1 MALKNVWENLR
12 RRAYLGDAL
21 AANIAAGPSSTT
33 ETTIL
38 ASQVVRLNN
47 DIHVGLNLLVD
58 VYGVLTTTDAGT
70 GNDLDFALRYGS
82 TDIMQ
87 VEANNIGTNAS
98 IIPWHYHAGV
108 RIHTRGSSGKVVGVG
123 YLWIG
128 QATSLINSTA
138 TATAGESITLSTPGT
153 FNLTM
158 QWGTSHASNVCTA
171 LAGALRI
178 QEGV

>member
-12 RRAYLGDAL
+12 RKAYLGDAL
-21 AANIAAGPSSTT
+21 AANVAASNSTT

-38 ASQVVRLNN
+38 ASQIVRLNN
-47 DIHVGLNLLVD
+47 DIHVGLNILVD
-58 VYGVLTTTDAGT
+58 VYGVLTSTDAGT

-82 TDIMQ
+82 TDILQ
-87 VEANNIGTNAS
+87 VEANSLGTNAS
-98 IIPWHYHAGV
+98 IVPWHYQAGI

-123 YLWIG
+123 RLWVG
-128 QATSLINSTA
+128 QAVSIFNSAA
-138 TATAGESITLSTPGT
+138 TAAAGESITLSTPGT

-158 QWGTSHASNVCTA
+158 QWGTANASNVCTA
-171 LAGALRI
+171 LAGAMRI